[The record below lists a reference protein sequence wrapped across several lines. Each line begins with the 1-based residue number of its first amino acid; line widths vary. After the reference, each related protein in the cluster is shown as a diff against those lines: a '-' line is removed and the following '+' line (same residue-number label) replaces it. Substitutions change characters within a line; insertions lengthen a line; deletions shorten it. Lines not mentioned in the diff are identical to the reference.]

1 MKYWG
6 TLRTDGR
13 IVKDALLESAY
24 QKKDEIEDY
33 AALVSELCRALDLS
47 RPVLLKKHLNDLD
60 RFSRTVFKSEDFME
74 SVDFDKFEVEL
85 FFKDIKDAPKSGKRA
100 D

>member
-6 TLRTDGR
+6 TLHTDGR

-24 QKKDEIEDY
+24 QKKGEIEDY

-85 FFKDIKDAPKSGKRA
+85 FFKDIKDAPKSEKLA